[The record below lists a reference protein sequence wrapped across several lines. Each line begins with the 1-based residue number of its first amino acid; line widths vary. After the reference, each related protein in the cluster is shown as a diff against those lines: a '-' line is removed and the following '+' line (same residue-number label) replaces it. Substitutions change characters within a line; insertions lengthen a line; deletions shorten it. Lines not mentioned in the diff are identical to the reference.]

1 MLYPQS
7 RCETFAAVFAHV
19 AGIPIEET
27 ALGFVPVF
35 LAAGGIALQKLRRL
49 GRG

>member
-1 MLYPQS
+1 M
-7 RCETFAAVFAHV
+7 FAHL

-27 ALGFVPVF
+27 ALGLAPVV
-35 LAAGGIALQKLRRL
+35 LAAGGVALQRLRRL